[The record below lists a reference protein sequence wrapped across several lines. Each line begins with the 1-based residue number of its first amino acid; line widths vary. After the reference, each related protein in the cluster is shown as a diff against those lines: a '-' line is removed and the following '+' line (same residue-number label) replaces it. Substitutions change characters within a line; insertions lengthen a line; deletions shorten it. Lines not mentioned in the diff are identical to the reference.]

1 MQIIE
6 TRNSFDSMT
15 IALLLVVVVIGAVVV
30 TDADVEVVLVVG
42 DGVVDC
48 KVVLVVDEGKTFPQ
62 IQSEKGSIRVNRRTV
77 VHPSWE
83 LATPTSRYNS
93 LSFK

>member
-15 IALLLVVVVIGAVVV
+15 IALLLVMVVIGAVAG
-30 TDADVEVVLVVG
+30 TDVDVEVVLAVG

-48 KVVLVVDEGKTFPQ
+48 KVVLVVDEGKTFSR
-62 IQSEKGSIRVNRRTV
+62 IQSEKGAIRVNRCFV
-77 VHPSWE
+77 VHSSW
-83 LATPTSRYNS
+83 
-93 LSFK
+93 